1 MPSVLLV
8 TLFQQCQNVYLLH
21 FLIHYRSSWDSAAF
35 STHFK
40 PRGKFMCTRQ
50 QEGSRPSWGHGQTRD
65 EDDAAAIKKKGEED
79 SSLPPR
85 DPPHVSGSS
94 ATTTRAI
101 TRTMG
106 TGTARHSHP
115 HIIHISS
122 MNVTDIQLLSVPHAG
137 PLTRTHNSV
146 TSPKPQLAA
155 H

>member
-1 MPSVLLV
+1 M
-8 TLFQQCQNVYLLH
+8 
-21 FLIHYRSSWDSAAF
+21 
-35 STHFK
+35 
-40 PRGKFMCTRQ
+40 
-50 QEGSRPSWGHGQTRD
+50 GHGQTRD

-79 SSLPPR
+79 GPPR
-85 DPPHVSGSS
+85 DPPRVTGSS
-94 ATTTRAI
+94 ATTRPINHMDI
-101 TRTMG
+101 TPTICA
-106 TGTARHSHP
+106 GTARHSHP